1 MAVLVVADHSDGIL
15 SDGTARTITAAL
27 ELDATVDVLVAGE
40 QAQAVA
46 EQAAALSGVTRV
58 RCCDDAAY
66 AHRLAEP
73 MAALILSL
81 MNEYA
86 VVMAPGSAQG
96 RDVLPRVAAVLDV
109 AQLSEI
115 TRVIDS
121 STFERPIYAGN
132 VLATV
137 VSEEAIKVITVRIT
151 AFEPTAAAGSSAPI
165 EAVAAAEAPDLARF
179 VEESVVRSDR
189 PELGS
194 AKVVISGGRGV
205 GSAEGFKLLEKIADE
220 LNAAIGA
227 SRAAV
232 DAGYVPN
239 DYQVGQSGKAVAPD
253 LYIAVGISGAIQ
265 HWAGMKDSKVVVA
278 INVDEECPMVQTAD
292 YALVADLFDV
302 LPELEEGLAQLKA
315 H

>member
-1 MAVLVVADHSDGIL
+1 MAVLVVADHSGGIL
-15 SDGTARTITAAL
+15 ADGTARTITAAL

-40 QAQAVA
+40 HAQSVA
-46 EQAAALSGVTRV
+46 EQAAALNGVNRV
-58 RCCDDAAY
+58 RTCDDAAY
-66 AHRLAEP
+66 AHQLAEP
-73 MAALILSL
+73 MATLILSL
-81 MNEYA
+81 IDEYSA
-86 VVMAPGSAQG
+86 VMAPGSTQG
-96 RDVLPRVAAVLDV
+96 RDVLPRVAAILDV

-115 TRVIDS
+115 TRVIDKN
-121 STFERPIYAGN
+121 TFERPIYAGN
-132 VLATV
+132 VMATV
-137 VSEEAIKVITVRIT
+137 ACDESTKVITVRTT
-151 AFEPTAAAGSSAPI
+151 AFEPAASGQGASI
-165 EAVAAAEAPDLARF
+165 EAVPTPETPVAARF
-179 VEESVVRSDR
+179 VEESVVCSER

-205 GSAEGFKLLEKIADE
+205 GSAEGFKLLEKVADE

-278 INVDEECPMVQTAD
+278 INRDEDCPMIQTAD
-292 YALVADLFDV
+292 YALVADLFAA

-315 H
+315 Q